1 MPWRVGK
8 LRPVSRETLAWAG
21 LWAALLDTAVFA
33 MLLVPLVNAYAPPED
48 LPWKPLR
55 LGDPIGMAT
64 AYKFGR
70 AAADPATCRA
80 VLEEGGVRFVEEPQR
95 ARGDCETLNT
105 VRISGGGLTPAAPVM
120 TCPVALGYAFWLR
133 HSVQPAAREELGA
146 PIARIDHYGTFSCRN
161 VYGRAQGRRSEHAS
175 ANALDVSGFRTA
187 SGRRITVARDFRGED
202 AEGRFLRRVR
212 TDACPWFGA
221 VLSPD
226 YNRAHADHLHL
237 DWGRYRVCR

>member
-1 MPWRVGK
+1 MGASLLV
-8 LRPVSRETLAWAG
+8 VAVNAWA
-21 LWAALLDTAVFA
+21 
-33 MLLVPLVNAYAPPED
+33 PPQD

-55 LGDPIGMAT
+55 LADPPGLAT
-64 AYKFGR
+64 GYKFRR
-70 AAADPATCRA
+70 AAADAPRCRA
-80 VLEEGGVRFVEEPQR
+80 VLAEGGVRFVEEPQR
-95 ARGDCETLNT
+95 VRGDCRTLNT
-105 VRISGGGLTPAAPVM
+105 VRLADGRLAPEAPVM

-133 HSVQPAAREELGA
+133 HTVQPAARAELGA
-146 PIARIDHYGTFSCRN
+146 PVTRIDHYGTFSCRN

-187 SGRRITVARDFRGED
+187 SGQRITVARDFRGD
-202 AEGRFLRRVR
+202 DTEGRFLRRVR
-212 TDACPWFGA
+212 GGACQWFGA

>member
-1 MPWRVGK
+1 MDF
-8 LRPVSRETLAWAG
+8 AAA
-21 LWAALLDTAVFA
+21 AALLIVA
-33 MLLVPLVNAYAPPED
+33 VNAWAPPQD

-55 LGDPIGMAT
+55 LADPPGLAT
-64 AYKFGR
+64 GFKFRR
-70 AAADPATCRA
+70 AAADPISCRA
-80 VLEEGGVRFVEEPQR
+80 VLAQGGVRFVEEPQR
-95 ARGDCETLNT
+95 VRGDCETLNT
-105 VRISGGGLTPAAPVM
+105 VRLSGGGLAPAAPVM

-133 HSVQPAAREELGA
+133 HTVQPAARDELRG
-146 PIARIDHYGTFSCRN
+146 PVTRIDHYGTFSCRN

-187 SGRRITVARDFRGED
+187 SRRITIARDFRGED

-212 TDACPWFGA
+212 TGACPWFGA